1 MRLHTTLL
9 VTLLVAGCAPRPNPQ
24 FTGENPSY
32 AGVAKSYPSLIP
44 SISKLGQ
51 NRPPVAKIEV
61 FWNDQLPAQNFKM
74 VGVITSTHNP
84 PTDVNDQMIE
94 FSKQIGMDAIVLRP
108 PGTVRVLG
116 VPKRV
121 LSATVFVK
129 E

>member
-1 MRLHTTLL
+1 
-9 VTLLVAGCAPRPNPQ
+9 
-24 FTGENPSY
+24 
-32 AGVAKSYPSLIP
+32 LIP